1 MQSPAPFSTLAKYT
15 FLILLISCGRGGG
28 DSKTQ
33 VPVASGTAASGSAN
47 SVLQA
52 TAGADTTSALG
63 STGNAATPGT
73 SSGLV
78 PPTAEAAAEAITVTA
93 RTSECAR
100 RDWPDRGQAPAG
112 YMVGMALTYA
122 RNYCAVLRNAQDA
135 TATIAA
141 PILPQ
146 SEETDALAHY
156 GRSDSTAPERLR
168 ALFALLTGLGMRE
181 STGNTTEGRDLE
193 VTNPTAENAEAGLFQ
208 TSFDS
213 FNVTPWFAAMKADFS
228 ADPAMCLLPQF
239 LENVT
244 DMQRPIVGNG
254 PGAEYQVFVKQ
265 CPSYAANYAAL
276 MLRLER
282 NHFGPI
288 NTQKAEIADVCLSM
302 LQRVETIAQH
312 VCVK

>member
-1 MQSPAPFSTLAKYT
+1 MVTSMQSLARLLTLAKYT
-15 FLILLISCGRGGG
+15 FLILLISCGGVGG
-28 DSKTQ
+28 DSATQ
-33 VPVASGTAASGSAN
+33 VPVTGSTAASGSAN
-47 SVLQA
+47 
-52 TAGADTTSALG
+52 D
-63 STGNAATPGT
+63 AATLGT

-135 TATIAA
+135 TATMAA

-146 SEETDALAHY
+146 SEQTDALAYY

-168 ALFALLTGLGMRE
+168 ALFTLLTGLGMRE

-193 VTNPTAENAEAGLFQ
+193 VTIPTAENAEAGLFQ

-213 FNVTPWFAAMKADFS
+213 FDVTPWFAAMKADFS

-239 LENVT
+239 LEGVI
-244 DMQRPIVGNG
+244 DMQLPIFGSG
-254 PGAEYQVFVKQ
+254 PGAQYQVFVKQ

-288 NTQKAEIADVCLSM
+288 NTQKAEITNECMSM
-302 LQRVETIAQH
+302 LKSVEAIAQR